1 MKDCAEVY
9 KIGARAPG
17 RYQLD
22 TSGGKVNNDD
32 EEVFCEDGWTSV
44 MTRMGLYVV
53 GSSHIQGGA
62 KKAKKCCKMKH

>member
-44 MTRMGLYVV
+44 MTRMGLYAVKM
-53 GSSHIQGGA
+53 QGGA
-62 KKAKKCCKMKH
+62 KEAKNGVK